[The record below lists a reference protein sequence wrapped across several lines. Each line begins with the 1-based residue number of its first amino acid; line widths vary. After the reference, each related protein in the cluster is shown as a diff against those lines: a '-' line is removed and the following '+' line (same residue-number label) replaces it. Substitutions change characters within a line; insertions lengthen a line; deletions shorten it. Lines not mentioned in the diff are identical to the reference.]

1 MRINFMK
8 KKQNS
13 FMYILMIL
21 LLICTILFTNVTLSY
36 KQMCN
41 KQKEEIEELETLLDN
56 CTIVYV
62 IPEVKPFTKNN
73 DNIAKQTFYD
83 TLSENEIHLLE
94 TTIQHEVG
102 NFSKK
107 YKKLIAELI
116 YNRYL
121 SDEFPNTITE
131 VLFQKGQFQGTQKWA
146 YSGIEI
152 DNETKEVVKQVF
164 SEETTSHPATF
175 YYNPELSEYN
185 SIVWFEYS
193 GDVDFVFEHTEIDWG
208 ISYNTRFFV

>member
-1 MRINFMK
+1 MRINFME

-73 DNIAKQTFYD
+73 DNIVEQTFYD

-102 NFSKK
+102 NFSKE

-121 SDEFPNTITE
+121 SDDFPNTITE
-131 VLFQKGQFQGTQKWA
+131 VLFQKGQFQGIQQWA

-164 SEETTSHPATF
+164 SEETTSHTATF
-175 YYNPELSEYN
+175 YYNPELSEYD

>member
-1 MRINFMK
+1 MK

-21 LLICTILFTNVTLSY
+21 LLICTILFTNVALSY

-41 KQKEEIEELETLLDN
+41 KQKKEEVEELETSLDN

-73 DNIAKQTFYD
+73 DSIVEQTFYD

-102 NFSKK
+102 NFSKE

-121 SDEFPNTITE
+121 SDDFPNTITE
-131 VLFQKGQFQGTQKWA
+131 VLFQKGQFQGIQQWA

-164 SEETTSHPATF
+164 SGETTSHPATF

-193 GDVDFVFEHTEIDWG
+193 GDVDFVFEHTEVDWG

>member
-1 MRINFMK
+1 MK

-73 DNIAKQTFYD
+73 DNIVEQTFYD

-102 NFSKK
+102 NFSKE

-121 SDEFPNTITE
+121 SDDFPNTITE
-131 VLFQKGQFQGTQKWA
+131 VLFQKGQFQGIQQWA

-164 SEETTSHPATF
+164 SEETTSHTATF
-175 YYNPELSEYN
+175 YYNPELSEYD

-193 GDVDFVFEHTEIDWG
+193 GDVDFVFEHTEVDWG

>member
-1 MRINFMK
+1 MR

-21 LLICTILFTNVTLSY
+21 LLICTILFTNVALSY

-41 KQKEEIEELETLLDN
+41 EQKEEIEELETLLDN

-73 DNIAKQTFYD
+73 DNIVEQTFYD

-102 NFSKK
+102 NFSKE

-121 SDEFPNTITE
+121 SDDFPNTITE
-131 VLFQKGQFQGTQKWA
+131 VLSTNGLLMLNLQL
-146 YSGIEI
+146 IE
-152 DNETKEVVKQVF
+152 K
-164 SEETTSHPATF
+164 
-175 YYNPELSEYN
+175 
-185 SIVWFEYS
+185 IVIQIF
-193 GDVDFVFEHTEIDWG
+193 
-208 ISYNTRFFV
+208 